1 MPDLLIKNVE
11 RKVLNELELRA
22 KRNNRS
28 LQSEIQTVLKDA
40 AENFKVSNDAE
51 LARKIKDSLR
61 GRAHSDSVELLR
73 EDRAR

>member
-1 MPDLLIKNVE
+1 MSDLLIKNVE

-28 LQSEIQTVLKDA
+28 LQSEIQSILKDA
-40 AENFKVSNDAE
+40 AENFEISNDAE

-61 GRAHSDSVELLR
+61 GRKR
-73 EDRAR
+73 ER

>member
-28 LQSEIQTVLKDA
+28 LQSEIQIILKDA
-40 AENFKVSNDAE
+40 AENFEISNDAE
-51 LARKIKDSLR
+51 LALKIKDSLR
-61 GRAHSDSVELLR
+61 GRAHSDGAELLR